1 MLAKEFPTAEDIC
14 FMDLLG
20 VVSLL
25 YVLMSKLLVL
35 FSFLSQFFVSAGK
48 TSLITALAGDLR
60 LPIILIPLNDRSMDD
75 RTLMDILSEAPK
87 DSIVLMEDID
97 CALPKSSGLADEMTM
112 QRMMGREP
120 VTLAGLL
127 NAIDGVCA
135 QVCLLQCKDGCCLYF
150 VFLALIDYFPT
161 TTNRKDA
168 FSS

>member
-1 MLAKEFPTAEDIC
+1 MYFLF
-14 FMDLLG
+14 FLN
-20 VVSLL
+20 
-25 YVLMSKLLVL
+25 LV
-35 FSFLSQFFVSAGK
+35 FFAGK

-97 CALPKSSGLADEMTM
+97 CALPKSSGVADEMTM
-112 QRMMGREP
+112 HRMMGREP

-135 QVCLLQCKDGCCLYF
+135 QVCLLQCKDGSCCLFYF
-150 VFLALIDYFPT
+150 VFLVLIDYFPT